1 MFYLIKLSH
10 SYIMSKNVH
19 WIIEAAVKEGKLEDL
34 KSLITEMVEATKAN
48 EPGAINYNWNFND
61 DESYLYLY
69 ERYADSEAAL
79 VHMGNFV
86 KNFAGRF
93 MGCLDIKK
101 FVAFG
106 DVNDQMRKA
115 LGGAG
120 ARVMTDH
127 AGFDR

>member
-1 MFYLIKLSH
+1 
-10 SYIMSKNVH
+10 MSKNVH
-19 WIIEAAVKEGKLEDL
+19 WIIEASVREGKLEDL
-34 KSLITEMVEATKAN
+34 KGLITEMVDATKAS

-69 ERYADSEAAL
+69 ERYADSDAAL

-93 MGCLDIKK
+93 MSFLEIKK

-106 DVNDQMRKA
+106 DISDQMKKA
-115 LGGAG
+115 LSGAG
-120 ARVMTDH
+120 AKVMTDH